1 MEVQETI
8 NQENVTGQEQP
19 TTTQTTAEKLQEMY
33 KQMQS
38 EIKEYVNEVNKLDS
52 IEELEEKEKEL
63 FKLMDENDE
72 RVKTAVY
79 KLQDA
84 VVFNGKFYTK
94 SALAKFINEQFDKL
108 EINWQMTLGVFQLY
122 DFWKNVGNE
131 ISYAVLDSTLRTLQ
145 QLKFKGYTDMRN
157 ILIINE
163 FFKFNHEE
171 YTMDL
176 AKTTMLAEKHNAL
189 VDRLKLISKT
199 DTPENIIAEEELKE
213 TMKKGG
219 NK

>member
-1 MEVQETI
+1 
-8 NQENVTGQEQP
+8 
-19 TTTQTTAEKLQEMY
+19 
-33 KQMQS
+33 
-38 EIKEYVNEVNKLDS
+38 
-52 IEELEEKEKEL
+52 
-63 FKLMDENDE
+63 MDENDE

-94 SALAKFINEQFDKL
+94 SALAKIINEQFDKL